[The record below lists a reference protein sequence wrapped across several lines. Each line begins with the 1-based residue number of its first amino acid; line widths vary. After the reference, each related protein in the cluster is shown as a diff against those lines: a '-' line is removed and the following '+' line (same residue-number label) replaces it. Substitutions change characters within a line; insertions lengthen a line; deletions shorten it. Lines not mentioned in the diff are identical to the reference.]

1 MNFESSGAKFF
12 ARLLRT
18 LASYFDA
25 ASSPLKLE
33 EEEDTEEEEEEEKN
47 AAKHRL
53 ERSKAIV
60 HSARTRTILASQRGP
75 FRWGEKDE
83 EEDFLSF
90 VARGKEVLLRE
101 VVVVVVVVV
110 VGNISNLCLQSVFQF
125 FSRVVGDMYALIK
138 RLARL
143 ISGDF

>member
-33 EEEDTEEEEEEEKN
+33 EEEEDEEEEEEEKN

-60 HSARTRTILASQRGP
+60 HSARTRTILASQL
-75 FRWGEKDE
+75 RWGEKDE
-83 EEDFLSF
+83 EEDFLSL

-143 ISGDF
+143 ISREF

>member
-33 EEEDTEEEEEEEKN
+33 EEENEEEEEEKN

-60 HSARTRTILASQRGP
+60 HSARTRTILASQRP
-75 FRWGEKDE
+75 FRWGEKDD
-83 EEDFLSF
+83 EEDFLSV
-90 VARGKEVLLRE
+90 VARGKEVLLDVPRRE
-101 VVVVVVVVV
+101 VVVVVVV

-125 FSRVVGDMYALIK
+125 FSRVVGDIMC
-138 RLARL
+138 
-143 ISGDF
+143 FN

>member
-33 EEEDTEEEEEEEKN
+33 EEEDTEEEEEEKN

-60 HSARTRTILASQRGP
+60 HSARTRTILASQL
-75 FRWGEKDE
+75 RWGEKDE
-83 EEDFLSF
+83 EEDFLSL

-125 FSRVVGDMYALIK
+125 FSRVVGDMC
-138 RLARL
+138 
-143 ISGDF
+143 FN

>member
-33 EEEDTEEEEEEEKN
+33 EEEDEEEEEEKN

-60 HSARTRTILASQRGP
+60 HSARTRTILASQPP

-83 EEDFLSF
+83 EEDFLSV

-101 VVVVVVVVV
+101 VVVVVVVV

-125 FSRVVGDMYALIK
+125 FSRVVGDIMC
-138 RLARL
+138 
-143 ISGDF
+143 FN

>member
-33 EEEDTEEEEEEEKN
+33 EEEEDEEEEEEEKN
-47 AAKHRL
+47 AAKHRS

-60 HSARTRTILASQRGP
+60 HSARTRTILASH
-75 FRWGEKDE
+75 RWGEKDE
-83 EEDFLSF
+83 DEDFLSF
-90 VARGKEVLLRE
+90 VARGKEVLLDVPRRE
-101 VVVVVVVVV
+101 VVVVV

-143 ISGDF
+143 ISREF

>member
-33 EEEDTEEEEEEEKN
+33 EEEDTEEEEEEKN

-75 FRWGEKDE
+75 FRWGEKDD
-83 EEDFLSF
+83 EEDFLSS

-143 ISGDF
+143 ISGEF

>member
-33 EEEDTEEEEEEEKN
+33 EEEDTEEEEEEKN

-60 HSARTRTILASQRGP
+60 HSARTRTILASQRP
-75 FRWGEKDE
+75 FRLGEKDE
-83 EEDFLSF
+83 EEDFLSV

-125 FSRVVGDMYALIK
+125 FSRVVGDIMC
-138 RLARL
+138 
-143 ISGDF
+143 FN

>member
-33 EEEDTEEEEEEEKN
+33 EEEDEEEEEEKN

-60 HSARTRTILASQRGP
+60 HSARTRTILASQRP
-75 FRWGEKDE
+75 FRWVEKDE
-83 EEDFLSF
+83 EEDFLSV

-101 VVVVVVVVV
+101 VVVVVVVV

-125 FSRVVGDMYALIK
+125 FSRVVGDMC
-138 RLARL
+138 
-143 ISGDF
+143 FN

>member
-33 EEEDTEEEEEEEKN
+33 EEEDTEEEEEKN

-60 HSARTRTILASQRGP
+60 HSARTRTILASQRP
-75 FRWGEKDE
+75 FRWREKDE
-83 EEDFLSF
+83 EEDFLSV

-101 VVVVVVVVV
+101 VVVVVV
-110 VGNISNLCLQSVFQF
+110 GNIANLCLQSVSSVFLSS
-125 FSRVVGDMYALIK
+125 SR
-138 RLARL
+138 
-143 ISGDF
+143 